1 MIDFTP
7 AQSRAYSEHIEQPG
21 VSQDEIDHKAI
32 QIMRGLSDLDIADA
46 LMSKSENIR
55 SFASVGP
62 SADETIGGIVRE
74 CLHRYCQDIAKRVLE
89 A

>member
-46 LMSKSENIR
+46 LMGSASEIR
-55 SFASVGP
+55 NLAASEGRTYTLGHV
-62 SADETIGGIVRE
+62 VRGA
-74 CLHRYCQDIAKRVLE
+74 LHRYCHDIAKRVLE